1 MNTKYQTSAVL
12 LHWIIGAI
20 LSVML
25 VTGTFILSNM
35 PNTIDKI
42 DNFTMHMI
50 LGIVV
55 TILSIIRVINIY
67 KSKQPLELP
76 MSKTRAKMMKLN
88 HIAIYAVV
96 ILVGISGIIFSQSVS
111 LGDIV
116 FFGKEIE
123 LYQSFKDYT
132 FGVIH
137 GFLTKVLIFLIV
149 THVIGVLSY
158 SIKNKVNIV
167 KRMWF

>member
-1 MNTKYQTSAVL
+1 VNNKYQTSAVL
-12 LHWIIGAI
+12 LHWIIGI
-20 LSVML
+20 VLSLML

-42 DNFTMHMI
+42 DNFKMHMI

-55 TILSIIRVINIY
+55 TILSIIRIVNIY
-67 KSKQPLELP
+67 KSKKPQELK
-76 MSKTRAKMMKLN
+76 MSNSRAKLMKLN
-88 HIAIYAVV
+88 HIAIYTVV
-96 ILVGISGIIFSQSVS
+96 IFIGISGIVFSQSVS
-111 LGDIV
+111 LGEIV
-116 FFGKEIE
+116 FFGKETE
-123 LYQSFKDYT
+123 LYQNFKDYT

-149 THVIGVLSY
+149 THIIGVLLY
-158 SIKNKVNIV
+158 SVKNKVNVV